1 MFLQD
6 VIDNGNV
13 ICFFVSGGDNPEC
26 GPRKANQVVDFKLAI
41 SFDQQ
46 YRDSP
51 NLLKG
56 KIGKNEFVPVRKL
69 NQDPVQGLDAQIHQ
83 AYGKLIRI
91 FTSLPIGKARLVIHK
106 GLFFRVN
113 IRSPV

>member
-1 MFLQD
+1 M
-6 VIDNGNV
+6 
-13 ICFFVSGGDNPEC
+13 
-26 GPRKANQVVDFKLAI
+26 VDFKLAI
-41 SFDQQ
+41 SVDQQ
-46 YRDSP
+46 HRDGPS
-51 NLLKG
+51 LLKG

-83 AYGKLIRI
+83 AYSQLIR
-91 FTSLPIGKARLVIHK
+91 FFPSLPIGKARFPIHK